1 MAYEKNRRR
10 PPREDDGTLIEGRN
24 AVLETL
30 RAGRTV
36 DKVFVAEGGR
46 IGDITAEARRHG
58 VPVVTCDRRKLDH
71 MSPTGNHQGVIAQ
84 AAAQEYVTLEDIFRV
99 AEVRGEAPLIV
110 VCDGIEDPHNLGAI
124 IRSAETAGAHGIII
138 PKRRAVGLTVAVAR
152 AAAGALAYIGVHKAN
167 NLAAV
172 LDELKERGVW
182 LFGAEADGTVDLYEA
197 AFDRPAAIIIGSE
210 GQGLSRLTR
219 DKCDYIV
226 SIPLR
231 GRVNSLNASNAAAV
245 MLFEAVR
252 RRTQN
257 G

>member
-10 PPREDDGTLIEGRN
+10 PPVEDDGTLIEGRN

-30 RAGRTV
+30 RAGRAV
-36 DKVFVAEGGR
+36 DKVFVAEGAH
-46 IGDITAEARRHG
+46 IGDVTAEARKHH

-84 AAAQEYVTLEDIFRV
+84 AAAQEYVSLDDIFRV
-99 AEVRGEAPLIV
+99 AEERSEVPLIV

-124 IRSAETAGAHGIII
+124 IRSAETAGAHGVII
-138 PKRRAVGLTVAVAR
+138 PKRRAVGLTAAVAR
-152 AAAGALAYIGVHKAN
+152 SAAGALAYVGVHKAN
-167 NLAAV
+167 NLAST

-182 LFGAEADGTVDLYEA
+182 LFGAEADGTVGLYEA
-197 AFDRPAAIIIGSE
+197 PFDRPTAIIIGSE

-226 SIPLR
+226 SIPMR

-245 MLFEAVR
+245 LLFEAVR
-252 RRTQN
+252 RRTQAE
-257 G
+257 